1 MTDLWDRASHAAL
14 IQSRLRAQTVPC
26 RYCGARGGQP
36 CTSRTGYELHHQ
48 PAHLARL
55 QDAQAAP

>member
-1 MTDLWDRASHAAL
+1 MTDNWERGAHAAL
-14 IQSRLRAQTVPC
+14 MLARSRAQNVRCEYCNAQVGEPC
-26 RYCGARGGQP
+26 V
-36 CTSRTGYELHHQ
+36 SRTGYELHHQ